1 MMKKTKVK
9 DQKGEDSMA
18 LISNTGMVY
27 DDCPI
32 CQAMKK
38 AEEEGRVL
46 DEKELKEVFDL
57 ANKQG
62 SPES

>member
-1 MMKKTKVK
+1 MKKTKVK

-18 LISNTGMVY
+18 LISSSDMVY
-27 DDCPI
+27 DDCLI

-46 DEKELKEVFDL
+46 NEKELREVFDL

>member
-1 MMKKTKVK
+1 MKKTKVK
-9 DQKGEDSMA
+9 DQKGEGSMT
-18 LISNTGMVY
+18 LISSTDMIY

-38 AEEEGRVL
+38 AEEEGRDL
-46 DEKELKEVFDL
+46 NEQELKEVFDL

>member
-1 MMKKTKVK
+1 MKKIKVK
-9 DQKGEDSMA
+9 GQNGRDSMA
-18 LISNTGMVY
+18 LISSSDMVY

-38 AEEEGRVL
+38 AEEEGREL
-46 DEKELKEVFDL
+46 DDKELKEVFDL

>member
-1 MMKKTKVK
+1 MKKTKVR
-9 DQKGEDSMA
+9 DQNGKDSMT
-18 LISNTGMVY
+18 LISSTGMVY

-38 AEEEGRVL
+38 AEEEGREL
-46 DEKELKEVFDL
+46 NEQELKEVFDL